1 MLSHK
6 INFNTFKSIE
16 IIQNMFPNKMSRKIS
31 QSKTINGNFYL
42 SIKKN
47 RFFFFFHK
55 NDFVFTKWN
64 ILRLLRGSS
73 EPNTEGR
80 VRGLS
85 IIRVRMPG
93 SYSFGTS
100 GIKHHWSHWCVL
112 SSSLFFMPLLFTINF
127 SPMI

>member
-1 MLSHK
+1 
-6 INFNTFKSIE
+6 
-16 IIQNMFPNKMSRKIS
+16 MFPNKMSRKIS

-100 GIKHHWSHWCVL
+100 GIKHHWSH
-112 SSSLFFMPLLFTINF
+112 
-127 SPMI
+127 